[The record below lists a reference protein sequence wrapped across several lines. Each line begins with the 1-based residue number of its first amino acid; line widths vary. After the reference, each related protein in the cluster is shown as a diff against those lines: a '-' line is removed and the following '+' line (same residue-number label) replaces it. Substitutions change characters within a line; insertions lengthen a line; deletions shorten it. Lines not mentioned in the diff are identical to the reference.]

1 MSAQRITSMSRA
13 RFQELRQ
20 QWLDGVLSEKWKDKT
35 PTTKA
40 DKVEDKQ
47 IRAMAMIFQMPKAQR
62 SILDTDNWSEL
73 HVVKD
78 CDTLKLEIIG
88 NYRAVVLA

>member
-1 MSAQRITSMSRA
+1 MSAQRITSISRA

-47 IRAMAMIFQMPKAQR
+47 IRAMAKSFAADLVTFCPPSR
-62 SILDTDNWSEL
+62 EL
-73 HVVKD
+73 SLAL
-78 CDTLKLEIIG
+78 TELE
-88 NYRAVVLA
+88 NAVMWANAAIARNE